1 MSVCVHVRTYTHT
14 FLQLHALILK
24 VFGIESTFSHV
35 SFWNVLL
42 ASHHYIRL
50 VRSLWEIEAIN
61 LLIQASLVSM
71 CCTCF
76 RSLPRNRALAVSSLS
91 SVSLSNRIDLSNLF
105 STRPVSLPE
114 CSLFY
119 FHANT
124 YTHTHTCAH
133 IHIHYNTYSVFYMW
147 EKT

>member
-1 MSVCVHVRTYTHT
+1 MCAHTHT
-14 FLQLHALILK
+14 HVFAAACTNSQGVWYREYIQPCIFLKCLA
-24 VFGIESTFSHV
+24 GFSPLYQIG
-35 SFWNVLL
+35 SIFMRN
-42 ASHHYIRL
+42 R
-50 VRSLWEIEAIN
+50 EIEAIN

-133 IHIHYNTYSVFYMW
+133 IHIHYNTYSVFYM
-147 EKT
+147 